1 MKRVAIQGVKGCFH
15 EIAAREFFHGE
26 EIDAV
31 ECETFEELFDTVKR
45 EGIIATL
52 AIENT
57 IAGSL
62 LQNHILLKESG
73 LKIAG
78 EQKIRI
84 RHNLVAMP
92 GQELESIKEVY
103 SHPIALMQ
111 IRNFLD
117 DHKFLKAVEWDDTA
131 SSAKM
136 IAREQCMGKAGVCS
150 EWAAEIYGL
159 EILNITPVDRV
170 LDIQEYYF
178 SKKLREVAELNAQG
192 KDIISLG
199 IGSPDRMPSEEA
211 LNTLNEVAH
220 QPNAHGYQSYQGI
233 PELRKAFSD
242 FYKRWYGVDLDPNKE
257 ILPLIG
263 SKEGVFFLSLTFIN
277 PGDGVLVPNPG
288 YPTYTSASKIIGA
301 RMINYDLSEENGWQP
316 DFEKLEKMDLTGEKM
331 MWCNYPN
338 MPTGGN

>member
-15 EIAAREFFHGE
+15 EIAAREFFQGE
-26 EIDAV
+26 EIEAV
-31 ECETFEELFDTVKR
+31 ECETFEKLFETVKR

-57 IAGSL
+57 IAGNL

-111 IRNFLD
+111 IRNFLE

-136 IAREQCMGKAGVCS
+136 IAHEQCMGKAGVCS

-159 EILNITPVDRV
+159 EILAKGIETNKRNFTRFLVIADPWTVDDIKKDQTPNKASLVFRLPHDEGSLAKV
-170 LDIQEYYF
+170 LSIMSYYDMNLTKIQSMPIIGREWEY
-178 SKKLREVAELNAQG
+178 E
-192 KDIISLG
+192 
-199 IGSPDRMPSEEA
+199 
-211 LNTLNEVAH
+211 
-220 QPNAHGYQSYQGI
+220 
-233 PELRKAFSD
+233 
-242 FYKRWYGVDLDPNKE
+242 FYVDLRFEDYLKYKQSIEAFQPLTKDLV
-257 ILPLIG
+257 ILG
-263 SKEGVFFLSLTFIN
+263 EYREGRQTI
-277 PGDGVLVPNPG
+277 
-288 YPTYTSASKIIGA
+288 
-301 RMINYDLSEENGWQP
+301 
-316 DFEKLEKMDLTGEKM
+316 
-331 MWCNYPN
+331 
-338 MPTGGN
+338 

>member
-15 EIAAREFFHGE
+15 EIAAREFFQGE
-26 EIDAV
+26 EIEAV
-31 ECETFEELFDTVKR
+31 ECETFEKLFATVKR

-57 IAGSL
+57 IAGNL

-84 RHNLVAMP
+84 RHNLVALP

-111 IRNFLD
+111 IRNFLE

-136 IAREQCMGKAGVCS
+136 IAHEQCMGKAGVCS

-159 EILNITPVDRV
+159 EILAKGIETNKRNFTRFLVIADPWTVDDIKKDQTPNKASLVFRLPHDEGSLAKV
-170 LDIQEYYF
+170 LSIMSYYDMNLTKIQSMPIIGREWEY
-178 SKKLREVAELNAQG
+178 E
-192 KDIISLG
+192 
-199 IGSPDRMPSEEA
+199 
-211 LNTLNEVAH
+211 
-220 QPNAHGYQSYQGI
+220 
-233 PELRKAFSD
+233 
-242 FYKRWYGVDLDPNKE
+242 FYVDLRFEDYLKYKQSIEAFQPLTKDLI
-257 ILPLIG
+257 ILG
-263 SKEGVFFLSLTFIN
+263 EYREGRQTI
-277 PGDGVLVPNPG
+277 
-288 YPTYTSASKIIGA
+288 
-301 RMINYDLSEENGWQP
+301 
-316 DFEKLEKMDLTGEKM
+316 
-331 MWCNYPN
+331 
-338 MPTGGN
+338 

>member
-15 EIAAREFFHGE
+15 EIAAREFFQE
-26 EIDAV
+26 DIDAV
-31 ECETFEELFDTVKR
+31 ECETFEDLFETVKR

-84 RHNLVAMP
+84 RHNLVALP

-111 IRNFLD
+111 IRTFLE

-159 EILNITPVDRV
+159 EILAKGIETNKRNFTRFLVISDPWTVDEIKKDQIPNKASLVFR
-170 LDIQEYYF
+170 LPHEEGSLAKILSIMSYYGMNLTKIQSMPIIGREWEY
-178 SKKLREVAELNAQG
+178 E
-192 KDIISLG
+192 
-199 IGSPDRMPSEEA
+199 
-211 LNTLNEVAH
+211 
-220 QPNAHGYQSYQGI
+220 
-233 PELRKAFSD
+233 
-242 FYKRWYGVDLDPNKE
+242 FYVDLKFEDYLRYKQSLEAFQPLTKDLV
-257 ILPLIG
+257 ILG
-263 SKEGVFFLSLTFIN
+263 EYREGRQTI
-277 PGDGVLVPNPG
+277 
-288 YPTYTSASKIIGA
+288 
-301 RMINYDLSEENGWQP
+301 
-316 DFEKLEKMDLTGEKM
+316 
-331 MWCNYPN
+331 
-338 MPTGGN
+338 

>member
-15 EIAAREFFHGE
+15 EIAAREFFQGE
-26 EIDAV
+26 EIEAV
-31 ECETFEELFDTVKR
+31 ECETFEKLFATVKR

-57 IAGSL
+57 IAGNL

-84 RHNLVAMP
+84 RHNLVALP

-111 IRNFLD
+111 IRNFLE

-136 IAREQCMGKAGVCS
+136 IAQEQCMGKAGVCS

-159 EILNITPVDRV
+159 EILAKGIETNKRNFTRFLVIADPWTVDDIKKDQTPNKASLVFRLPHDEGSLAKV
-170 LDIQEYYF
+170 LSIMSYYDMNLTKIQPMPIIGREWEY
-178 SKKLREVAELNAQG
+178 E
-192 KDIISLG
+192 
-199 IGSPDRMPSEEA
+199 
-211 LNTLNEVAH
+211 
-220 QPNAHGYQSYQGI
+220 
-233 PELRKAFSD
+233 
-242 FYKRWYGVDLDPNKE
+242 FYVDLRFEDYLKYKQSIEAFQPLTKDLV
-257 ILPLIG
+257 ILG
-263 SKEGVFFLSLTFIN
+263 EYREGRQTI
-277 PGDGVLVPNPG
+277 
-288 YPTYTSASKIIGA
+288 
-301 RMINYDLSEENGWQP
+301 
-316 DFEKLEKMDLTGEKM
+316 
-331 MWCNYPN
+331 
-338 MPTGGN
+338 

>member
-15 EIAAREFFHGE
+15 EIAAREFFQGE
-26 EIDAV
+26 EIEAV
-31 ECETFEELFDTVKR
+31 ECETFEKLLATVKR

-57 IAGSL
+57 IAGNL

-84 RHNLVAMP
+84 RHNLVALP

-111 IRNFLD
+111 IRNFLE

-136 IAREQCMGKAGVCS
+136 IAQEQCMGKAGVCS

-159 EILNITPVDRV
+159 EILAKGIETNKRNFTRFLVIADPWTVDDIKKDQTPNKASLVFRLPHDEGSLAKV
-170 LDIQEYYF
+170 LSIMSYYDMNLTKIQSMPIIGREWEY
-178 SKKLREVAELNAQG
+178 E
-192 KDIISLG
+192 
-199 IGSPDRMPSEEA
+199 
-211 LNTLNEVAH
+211 
-220 QPNAHGYQSYQGI
+220 
-233 PELRKAFSD
+233 
-242 FYKRWYGVDLDPNKE
+242 FYVDLRFEDYLKYKQSIEAFQPLTKDLV
-257 ILPLIG
+257 ILG
-263 SKEGVFFLSLTFIN
+263 EYREGRQTI
-277 PGDGVLVPNPG
+277 
-288 YPTYTSASKIIGA
+288 
-301 RMINYDLSEENGWQP
+301 
-316 DFEKLEKMDLTGEKM
+316 
-331 MWCNYPN
+331 
-338 MPTGGN
+338 

>member
-15 EIAAREFFHGE
+15 EIAAREFFQGE
-26 EIDAV
+26 EIEAV
-31 ECETFEELFDTVKR
+31 ECETFEKLFATVKR

-57 IAGSL
+57 IAGNL

-84 RHNLVAMP
+84 RHNLVALP

-111 IRNFLD
+111 IRNFLE

-136 IAREQCMGKAGVCS
+136 IAHEHCMGKAGVCS

-159 EILNITPVDRV
+159 EILAKGIETNKRNFTRFLVIADPWTVDDIKKDQTPNKASLVFRLPHDEGSLAKV
-170 LDIQEYYF
+170 LSIMSYYGMNLTKIQSMPIIGREWEY
-178 SKKLREVAELNAQG
+178 E
-192 KDIISLG
+192 
-199 IGSPDRMPSEEA
+199 
-211 LNTLNEVAH
+211 
-220 QPNAHGYQSYQGI
+220 
-233 PELRKAFSD
+233 
-242 FYKRWYGVDLDPNKE
+242 FYVDLRFEDYLKYKQSIEAFQPLTKDLI
-257 ILPLIG
+257 ILG
-263 SKEGVFFLSLTFIN
+263 EYREGRQTI
-277 PGDGVLVPNPG
+277 
-288 YPTYTSASKIIGA
+288 
-301 RMINYDLSEENGWQP
+301 
-316 DFEKLEKMDLTGEKM
+316 
-331 MWCNYPN
+331 
-338 MPTGGN
+338 

>member
-15 EIAAREFFHGE
+15 EIAAREFFQE
-26 EIDAV
+26 DIDAV
-31 ECETFEELFDTVKR
+31 ECETFEDLFETVKR

-84 RHNLVAMP
+84 RHNLVALP

-111 IRNFLD
+111 IRTFLE

-159 EILNITPVDRV
+159 EILAKGIETNKRNFTRFLVISDPWTVDEIKKDQVPNKASLVFR
-170 LDIQEYYF
+170 LPHEEGSLAKILSIMSYYGMNLTKIQSMPIIGREWEY
-178 SKKLREVAELNAQG
+178 E
-192 KDIISLG
+192 
-199 IGSPDRMPSEEA
+199 
-211 LNTLNEVAH
+211 
-220 QPNAHGYQSYQGI
+220 
-233 PELRKAFSD
+233 
-242 FYKRWYGVDLDPNKE
+242 FYVDLKFEDYLKYKQSLEAFQPLTKDLV
-257 ILPLIG
+257 ILG
-263 SKEGVFFLSLTFIN
+263 EYREGRQTI
-277 PGDGVLVPNPG
+277 
-288 YPTYTSASKIIGA
+288 
-301 RMINYDLSEENGWQP
+301 
-316 DFEKLEKMDLTGEKM
+316 
-331 MWCNYPN
+331 
-338 MPTGGN
+338 

>member
-15 EIAAREFFHGE
+15 EIAAREFFQGE
-26 EIDAV
+26 EIEAV
-31 ECETFEELFDTVKR
+31 ECETFEKLFATVKR

-57 IAGSL
+57 IAGNL

-84 RHNLVAMP
+84 RHNLVALP

-111 IRNFLD
+111 IRNFLE

-136 IAREQCMGKAGVCS
+136 IAQEQCMGKAGVCS

-159 EILNITPVDRV
+159 EILAKGIETNKRNFTRFLVIADPWTVDDIKNNQTPNKASLVFRLPHDEGSLAKV
-170 LDIQEYYF
+170 LSIMSYYGMNLTKIQSMPIIGREWEY
-178 SKKLREVAELNAQG
+178 E
-192 KDIISLG
+192 
-199 IGSPDRMPSEEA
+199 
-211 LNTLNEVAH
+211 
-220 QPNAHGYQSYQGI
+220 
-233 PELRKAFSD
+233 
-242 FYKRWYGVDLDPNKE
+242 FYVDLRFEDYLKYKQSIEAFQPLTKDLI
-257 ILPLIG
+257 ILG
-263 SKEGVFFLSLTFIN
+263 EYREGRQTI
-277 PGDGVLVPNPG
+277 
-288 YPTYTSASKIIGA
+288 
-301 RMINYDLSEENGWQP
+301 
-316 DFEKLEKMDLTGEKM
+316 
-331 MWCNYPN
+331 
-338 MPTGGN
+338 

>member
-15 EIAAREFFHGE
+15 EIAAREFFQGE

-31 ECETFEELFDTVKR
+31 ECETFEELFETVKR

-159 EILNITPVDRV
+159 EILAKGIETNKRNFTRFLVISDPWTVDEIKKDQTPNKASLVFR
-170 LDIQEYYF
+170 LPHEEGSLAKILSIMSYYGMNLTKIQSMPIIGREWEY
-178 SKKLREVAELNAQG
+178 E
-192 KDIISLG
+192 
-199 IGSPDRMPSEEA
+199 
-211 LNTLNEVAH
+211 
-220 QPNAHGYQSYQGI
+220 
-233 PELRKAFSD
+233 
-242 FYKRWYGVDLDPNKE
+242 FYVDLRFEDYLKYKQSLEAFQPLTKDLV
-257 ILPLIG
+257 ILG
-263 SKEGVFFLSLTFIN
+263 EYREGRQTI
-277 PGDGVLVPNPG
+277 
-288 YPTYTSASKIIGA
+288 
-301 RMINYDLSEENGWQP
+301 
-316 DFEKLEKMDLTGEKM
+316 
-331 MWCNYPN
+331 
-338 MPTGGN
+338 